1 MNGRIILEDRS
12 RKMPVRLA
20 RREGIPSDERSGLN
34 VHTKM
39 ERQGLLDDNLA
50 RYHRLFYTSCTIF
63 FNKARGNEVEMG
75 CMLESDMKLQRSKH
89 ESVQLRWFRKVSRP

>member
-1 MNGRIILEDRS
+1 MFQSLGRADEVSRVIGRLGVKYINGRIISEDRS

-39 ERQGLLDDNLA
+39 ERKGLLDDNLA
-50 RYHRLFYTSCTIF
+50 RYHRLFYTSCTI
-63 FNKARGNEVEMG
+63 R
-75 CMLESDMKLQRSKH
+75 
-89 ESVQLRWFRKVSRP
+89 